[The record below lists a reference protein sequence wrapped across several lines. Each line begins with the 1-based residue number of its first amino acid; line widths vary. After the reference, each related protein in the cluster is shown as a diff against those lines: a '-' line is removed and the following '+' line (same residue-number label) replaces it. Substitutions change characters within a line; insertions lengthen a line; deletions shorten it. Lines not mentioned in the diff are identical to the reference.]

1 MRTTVDLPEHLHRR
15 ASALARDR
23 AQSLSRTLAE
33 LVAVALDGGQATP
46 PPVVEIDHDGRFPIV
61 RVGRPITTDDV
72 RSLDDE

>member
-33 LVAVALDGGQATP
+33 LIAVALDGRQTATP
-46 PPVVEIDHDGRFPIV
+46 PVVKTDHRSGFPIV
-61 RVGRPITTDDV
+61 RIGRPITTDDV